1 MYKLVAIDLDGTLL
15 NSYGEVSEATK
26 NALQKAKSQGVEIVL
41 ASGRPISSTES
52 LAIELGVDN
61 YLISGNGPAVFD
73 IKNQKVIYDRFLN
86 KEQVLKIAKLC
97 EKNSF
102 FYNVYT
108 EDEVIASSLNYN
120 VLFYYKENLKKI
132 EEKRTHINV
141 VQNIEKYIEE
151 SGKEKFLKITVC
163 DESQFIFNSIM
174 KRLKMIAD
182 IDVLETAYMSKK
194 KIKSGTEDVD
204 IQYFYTEITNRNV
217 NKWSAI
223 EFLLEKLNIN
233 KEEVLT
239 IGDNMNDLEMI
250 QNAGLGIVMGNSNP
264 KMKEIAKEIVSDNNS
279 EGVLE
284 AFNKFILK

>member
-15 NSYGEVSEATK
+15 NSYGEVSEATR
-26 NALQKAKSQGVEIVL
+26 NALQKAKNQGVEIVL

-61 YLISGNGPAVFD
+61 YLISGNGSAVFD
-73 IKNQKVIYDRFLN
+73 IKNQKVIYDRFLS

-120 VLFYYKENLKKI
+120 VLFYHKENLKKI

-174 KRLKMIAD
+174 KRLKMIED

-194 KIKSGTEDVD
+194 KIKSGTEDVN
-204 IQYFYTEITNRNV
+204 IQYFYTEITNKNV

-239 IGDNMNDLEMI
+239 IGDNMNDIEMI

>member
-1 MYKLVAIDLDGTLL
+1 MYKIVAIDLDGTLL

-61 YLISGNGPAVFD
+61 YLISGNGSAVFD

>member
-61 YLISGNGPAVFD
+61 YLISGNGSAVFD

-120 VLFYYKENLKKI
+120 VLFYYKENLKKK